1 MNWTPELRDFI
12 QEHMNDDTAELL
24 LAARKYLGIDVPFA
38 VEQIEARR
46 RLKGKLPEWY
56 GNADLIMGGR
66 VPAEQCSSE
75 QTARYKRS
83 IIEGQSLCDMTG
95 GMGVDFWYMSEGM
108 ERAIYTERSEWLCE
122 VAKHNFQM
130 LQTLPSQQTL
140 PSPSLQGGGSISAN
154 RGGNGET
161 DEQGNHSLPVGRV
174 RGGSAVRGGSVRCGD
189 GRELPIP
196 SVDVIYL
203 DPARR
208 AGDGS
213 RVYAMEECEPN
224 IVEWQDELLAHAQ
237 MVLVKLSPMVDLTDV
252 MRKLKGVT
260 EVHIVAVKNECK
272 EVLVKQETLPSPFLQ
287 GGGNISANEETNGEI
302 DEQGN
307 HSLPAGRVRGVS
319 AVGGVSAV
327 IHCVDFLASSA
338 LHYTTKFPDEM
349 DVLVSAGGVKHYLYE
364 PDVTLMKAQA
374 FGSLCHRFNVRQLE
388 IGTHLMT
395 SDEFIPDFPGRI
407 FEVEEKIPF
416 SSKVLKGL
424 KKAISQANMATRNF
438 VLTADE
444 LRKKTGIK
452 DGGEVY
458 LFGVKVKD
466 VGQMLLKCRKKVVT
480 SHP

>member
-140 PSPSLQGGGSISAN
+140 PSPSLQGGGGISAN

-174 RGGSAVRGGSVRCGD
+174 RGGSAVRGVSVRCGD
-189 GRELPIP
+189 GRKLPIP

-252 MRKLKGVT
+252 LRKLKGVT
-260 EVHIVAVKNECK
+260 EVHVVAVKNECK
-272 EVLVKQETLPSPFLQ
+272 EVLVKQAYALGDFPHAECVTM
-287 GGGNISANEETNGEI
+287 
-302 DEQGN
+302 
-307 HSLPAGRVRGVS
+307 
-319 AVGGVSAV
+319 
-327 IHCVDFLASSA
+327 HCVDFVGEKVI
-338 LHYTTKFPDEM
+338 HYTTKFPDEM

-458 LFGVKVKD
+458 LFGAKVKD

>member
-130 LQTLPSQQTL
+130 LQTLRPEYV
-140 PSPSLQGGGSISAN
+140 I
-154 RGGNGET
+154 
-161 DEQGNHSLPVGRV
+161 
-174 RGGSAVRGGSVRCGD
+174 RCGD
-189 GRELPIP
+189 GRKLPIP

-224 IVEWQDELLAHAQ
+224 IVEWQDELLQHAKT
-237 MVLVKLSPMVDLTDV
+237 VLVKLSPMVDLTDV

-272 EVLVKQETLPSPFLQ
+272 EVLVKQAYALGDFPHAECVTM
-287 GGGNISANEETNGEI
+287 
-302 DEQGN
+302 
-307 HSLPAGRVRGVS
+307 
-319 AVGGVSAV
+319 
-327 IHCVDFLASSA
+327 HCVDFVGEKVI
-338 LHYTTKFPDEM
+338 HYTTKFPDEM

-424 KKAISQANMATRNF
+424 KKAISQANIATRNF
-438 VLTADE
+438 MLTADE

-458 LFGVKVKD
+458 LFGAKVKD

>member
-130 LQTLPSQQTL
+130 LQTLRPEYV
-140 PSPSLQGGGSISAN
+140 I
-154 RGGNGET
+154 
-161 DEQGNHSLPVGRV
+161 
-174 RGGSAVRGGSVRCGD
+174 RCGD
-189 GRELPIP
+189 GRKLPIP

-252 MRKLKGVT
+252 LRKLKGVT
-260 EVHIVAVKNECK
+260 EVHVVAVKNECK
-272 EVLVKQETLPSPFLQ
+272 EVLVKQAYALGDFSHAECVTM
-287 GGGNISANEETNGEI
+287 
-302 DEQGN
+302 
-307 HSLPAGRVRGVS
+307 
-319 AVGGVSAV
+319 
-327 IHCVDFLASSA
+327 HCVDFVGEKVI
-338 LHYTTKFPDEM
+338 HYTTKFPDEM

-416 SSKVLKGL
+416 SSKVPKGL

-458 LFGVKVKD
+458 LFGAKVKD

>member
-38 VEQIEARR
+38 VEQIEARK

-56 GNADLIMGGR
+56 GNADLIMAGR

-75 QTARYKRS
+75 LTARYKRN
-83 IIEGQSLCDMTG
+83 IIKGKSLCDMTG

-130 LQTLPSQQTL
+130 LQTLRPEYV
-140 PSPSLQGGGSISAN
+140 I
-154 RGGNGET
+154 
-161 DEQGNHSLPVGRV
+161 
-174 RGGSAVRGGSVRCGD
+174 RCGD
-189 GRELPIP
+189 GRKLPIP

-213 RVYAMEECEPN
+213 RVYAMEDCEPN
-224 IVEWQDELLAHAQ
+224 IVEWQDELLQHAKT
-237 MVLVKLSPMVDLTDV
+237 VLVKLSPMVDLTDV

-272 EVLVKQETLPSPFLQ
+272 EVLVKQAYALGDFPHAECVTM
-287 GGGNISANEETNGEI
+287 
-302 DEQGN
+302 
-307 HSLPAGRVRGVS
+307 
-319 AVGGVSAV
+319 
-327 IHCVDFLASSA
+327 HCVDFVGEKVI
-338 LHYTTKFPDEM
+338 HYTTKFPDEM

-424 KKAISQANMATRNF
+424 KKAISQANIATRNF

-458 LFGVKVKD
+458 LFGAKVKD

>member
-95 GMGVDFWYMSEGM
+95 GMGVDFWYMIEGM
-108 ERAIYTERSEWLCE
+108 ERAIYTERSEELCE
-122 VAKHNFQM
+122 VAKHNFQV
-130 LQTLPSQQTL
+130 LQTLRPEYV
-140 PSPSLQGGGSISAN
+140 I
-154 RGGNGET
+154 
-161 DEQGNHSLPVGRV
+161 
-174 RGGSAVRGGSVRCGD
+174 RCGD
-189 GRELPIP
+189 GRKLPIP

-213 RVYAMEECEPN
+213 RVYAMEDCEPN
-224 IVEWQDELLAHAQ
+224 IVEWQDELLQHAKT
-237 MVLVKLSPMVDLTDV
+237 VLVKLSPMVDLTDV

-272 EVLVKQETLPSPFLQ
+272 EVLVKQAYALGDFPHAECVTM
-287 GGGNISANEETNGEI
+287 
-302 DEQGN
+302 
-307 HSLPAGRVRGVS
+307 
-319 AVGGVSAV
+319 
-327 IHCVDFLASSA
+327 HCVDFVGEKVI
-338 LHYTTKFPDEM
+338 HYTTKFPDEM

-424 KKAISQANMATRNF
+424 KKAISQANIATRNF

-458 LFGVKVKD
+458 LFGAKVKD

>member
-83 IIEGQSLCDMTG
+83 IIEGKSLCDMTG

-130 LQTLPSQQTL
+130 LQTLRPEYV
-140 PSPSLQGGGSISAN
+140 I
-154 RGGNGET
+154 
-161 DEQGNHSLPVGRV
+161 
-174 RGGSAVRGGSVRCGD
+174 RCGD
-189 GRELPIP
+189 GRKLPIP

-224 IVEWQDELLAHAQ
+224 IVEWQDELLAHAP

-252 MRKLKGVT
+252 LRKLKGVT
-260 EVHIVAVKNECK
+260 EVHVVAVKNECK
-272 EVLVKQETLPSPFLQ
+272 EVLVKQAYALGDFSHAECVTM
-287 GGGNISANEETNGEI
+287 
-302 DEQGN
+302 
-307 HSLPAGRVRGVS
+307 
-319 AVGGVSAV
+319 
-327 IHCVDFLASSA
+327 HCVDFVGEKVI
-338 LHYTTKFPDEM
+338 HYTTKFPDEM

-424 KKAISQANMATRNF
+424 KKAISQANIATRNF

-458 LFGVKVKD
+458 LFGAKVKD